1 MAGCHRA
8 RPADAGDRHP
18 RDNRA
23 MSPLLEA
30 AFADVAPLQ
39 ELRGWPQP
47 TPATVEAA
55 ERLLV
60 LVRDCGRPPT
70 VQVEADGRISLEWE
84 AAGHGWL
91 TLLVD
96 GSGRL
101 KHRAVIDEDEFEQ
114 SEPFGRELPGWASTL
129 LGRILRIGH

>member
-1 MAGCHRA
+1 
-8 RPADAGDRHP
+8 
-18 RDNRA
+18 

-39 ELRGWPQP
+39 ELRGWPKP

-60 LVRDCGRPPT
+60 LVREFGRPPT
-70 VQVEADGRISLEWE
+70 VQVEPDGRISLDWE

-96 GSGRL
+96 DSGQL

-114 SEPFGRELPGWASTL
+114 AEAFGDELPGWATAL
-129 LGRILRIGH
+129 LARLLRLGH